1 MAFEDLSDRLKLVA
15 GSSLAICR
23 NNYGVTG
30 LRREEPIDDG
40 IGWKPTFYLRPSR
53 VLIVA
58 VEVSDFI
65 FPQILQIAADD
76 ISQYNHPIAI
86 YQACSLDV
94 YQKDKDLKRVNMLR
108 DRGIGLITVDDT
120 GSAHIHMRA
129 LPSGQNIP
137 TSLLESELRTLTPRL
152 KVAFRDASATYGTNI
167 GQGLQATG
175 QIIEALIK
183 CIADQAES
191 RGVISANTSGRA
203 TASIIDALYA
213 ARP

>member
-108 DRGIGLITVDDT
+108 DRGIVR
-120 GSAHIHMRA
+120 SH
-129 LPSGQNIP
+129 SY
-137 TSLLESELRTLTPRL
+137 
-152 KVAFRDASATYGTNI
+152 ASATIGTKYSNKSFRVR
-167 GQGLQATG
+167 
-175 QIIEALIK
+175 IK
-183 CIADQAES
+183 
-191 RGVISANTSGRA
+191 NP
-203 TASIIDALYA
+203 YA
-213 ARP
+213 APQGGV